1 MHRFFVAP
9 ELLTDPGLGPDAG
22 LVSDPGLA
30 PARGTLSGGQVT
42 TTFSSQEQAGNVV
55 APLAGARPGGAGSN
69 LVPLPKEIAHQVRD
83 VLRLNVGEHLIL
95 LDNSGDEVVAAV
107 ARSSKAGVEVHLLE
121 RRPGKREPGVRIVL
135 CQGLLKSARFEWVLE
150 KGTELGV
157 SVFAPILCRRS
168 MAGLEDAG
176 PSKQQRWQRIIQ
188 EAAEQSGRSR
198 LPELLPIRPL
208 MHALNDVPPGAL
220 AIMPWE
226 EEHNRTLYGILNSAA
241 SITRVGTL
249 ASPSAEVLSREG
261 TLASP
266 SAVESPTHPSPTVVL
281 FIGPEGGLTAEEVAL
296 AQRHGVQVVSLGSRI
311 LRAETAA
318 LAAVA
323 SVMYEYESVF

>member
-9 ELLTDPGLGPDAG
+9 ELLT
-22 LVSDPGLA
+22 DPGLA

-42 TTFSSQEQAGNVV
+42 TTFSSQEQAGDVV
-55 APLAGARPGGAGSN
+55 AHTGGAGSN

-83 VLRLNVGEHLIL
+83 VLRLNVGERLIL

-107 ARSSKAGVEVHLLE
+107 TRSSKAGVEVHLLE

-208 MHALNDVPPGAL
+208 MHALNDIPPGAL

-226 EEHNRTLYGILNSAA
+226 EEHNRTLYDVLNSAA
-241 SITRVGTL
+241 SITRVGAGEVLSGEGTL
-249 ASPSAEVLSREG
+249 ASPSAEVLSGEGTLASPSAEVLSGEG

-266 SAVESPTHPSPTVVL
+266 SAVESPTHPSAHPPTTVVL
-281 FIGPEGGLTAEEVAL
+281 FIGPEGGLMAEEVAL
-296 AQRHGVQVVSLGSRI
+296 AQRHG
-311 LRAETAA
+311 
-318 LAAVA
+318 
-323 SVMYEYESVF
+323 

>member
-9 ELLTDPGLGPDAG
+9 ELLISLEEVPRTSL
-22 LVSDPGLA
+22 
-30 PARGTLSGGQVT
+30 PARGA
-42 TTFSSQEQAGNVV
+42 TTFSQEQRSDVV
-55 APLAGARPGGAGSN
+55 AHTGDTSSN

-107 ARSSKAGVEVHLLE
+107 ARISKAGVEVSLLE
-121 RRPGKREPGVRIVL
+121 RRPGKREPGVRIIL

-157 SVFAPILCRRS
+157 SIFAPILCHRS
-168 MAGLEDAG
+168 MAGLEDTG
-176 PSKQQRWQRIIQ
+176 SSKQQRWQRIIQ

-198 LPELLPIRPL
+198 LPELLSIRPL
-208 MHALNDVPPGAL
+208 MHALNDIPPGAL

-226 EEHNRTLYGILNSAA
+226 EEHVQSLREALTSF
-241 SITRVGTL
+241 VGAQEDFVGAQEDFVGAQFIAPRAT
-249 ASPSAEVLSREG
+249 
-261 TLASP
+261 
-266 SAVESPTHPSPTVVL
+266 TVVL
-281 FIGPEGGLTAEEVAL
+281 IIGPEGGLMAEEVAL

-323 SVMYEYESVF
+323 NVLYEYESVL

>member
-9 ELLTDPGLGPDAG
+9 ELLTDLGLGPDT
-22 LVSDPGLA
+22 GLA
-30 PARGTLSGGQVT
+30 PARGA
-42 TTFSSQEQAGNVV
+42 TTFSSQEQTGDVV
-55 APLAGARPGGAGSN
+55 ARTGGAGSN
-69 LVPLPKEIAHQVRD
+69 LVPLQKEIAHQVRD
-83 VLRLNVGEHLIL
+83 VLHLNVGEHLIL

>member
-1 MHRFFVAP
+1 
-9 ELLTDPGLGPDAG
+9 
-22 LVSDPGLA
+22 
-30 PARGTLSGGQVT
+30 
-42 TTFSSQEQAGNVV
+42 
-55 APLAGARPGGAGSN
+55 
-69 LVPLPKEIAHQVRD
+69 
-83 VLRLNVGEHLIL
+83 VLRLNVGERLIL

-107 ARSSKAGVEVHLLE
+107 TRSSKAGVEVYLLE

-208 MHALNDVPPGAL
+208 MHALNDIPPGAL

-226 EEHNRTLYGILNSAA
+226 EEHNRTLYDILNSAA
-241 SITRVGTL
+241 ITHVGAGEVLSGEGTL
-249 ASPSAEVLSREG
+249 ASPSAEVLSGEG

-281 FIGPEGGLTAEEVAL
+281 FIGPEGGLMAEEVAL

-311 LRAETAA
+311 LRSETAA

-323 SVMYEYESVF
+323 SVMYEYESVC

>member
-1 MHRFFVAP
+1 MEAMHRFFVAP
-9 ELLTDPGLGPDAG
+9 ELLSGP
-22 LVSDPGLA
+22 
-30 PARGTLSGGQVT
+30 R
-42 TTFSSQEQAGNVV
+42 
-55 APLAGARPGGAGSN
+55 SN

-83 VLRLNVGEHLIL
+83 VLHLNVGEHLLL
-95 LDNSGDEVVAAV
+95 LDNNGDQVVAAV
-107 ARSSKAGVEVHLLE
+107 ARSSKTGVEVDLLE
-121 RRPGKREPGVRIVL
+121 RHPGKREPGVRIVL

-168 MAGLEDAG
+168 MAGLEYAG

-208 MHALNDVPPGAL
+208 MHALNDIPPGAL

-226 EEHNRTLYGILNSAA
+226 EEYTRSLRETLTPFAGSLTSSAGA
-241 SITRVGTL
+241 PTPLVGAQFIAPRKPETI
-249 ASPSAEVLSREG
+249 
-261 TLASP
+261 
-266 SAVESPTHPSPTVVL
+266 VL
-281 FIGPEGGLTAEEVAL
+281 FIGPEGGLMAEEVAL

-323 SVMYEYESVF
+323 SVMYEYEEL

>member
-9 ELLTDPGLGPDAG
+9 ELLT
-22 LVSDPGLA
+22 DPGLA

-42 TTFSSQEQAGNVV
+42 TTFSSQEQAGDVV
-55 APLAGARPGGAGSN
+55 AHTGGAGSN

-208 MHALNDVPPGAL
+208 MHALNDIPPGAL

-241 SITRVGTL
+241 SITRVG
-249 ASPSAEVLSREG
+249 AREVLSGEG

-281 FIGPEGGLTAEEVAL
+281 FIGPEGGLMAEEVAL
-296 AQRHGVQVVSLGSRI
+296 AQRHGVHVVSLGSRI